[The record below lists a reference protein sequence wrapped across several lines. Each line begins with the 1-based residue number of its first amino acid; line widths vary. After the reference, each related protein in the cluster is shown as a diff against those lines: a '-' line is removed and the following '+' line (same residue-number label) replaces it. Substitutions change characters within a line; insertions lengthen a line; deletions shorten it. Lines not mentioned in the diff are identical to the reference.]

1 MRDEYVNTD
10 VYTRSKPCSYF
21 TAHLYNAR
29 FGKSKKKKKKKVEDS
44 IFTMN
49 LFVTVDSL

>member
-1 MRDEYVNTD
+1 MRDEHATD
-10 VYTRSKPCSYF
+10 VYTRSKPCSYS

-29 FGKSKKKKKKKVEDS
+29 FGKSKKKKKKVEDS

-49 LFVTVDSL
+49 LFVTVHSL